1 MAEMTTQNRAVL
13 WRAVILAGF
22 LIVVIVLGL
31 TVPLPSVTQI
41 RQDARVAGFGG
52 AVLFVV
58 IYALV
63 TLTPIPKS
71 VISIAAGVTWGL
83 GIGLGLV
90 YVGALLGA
98 TLAFALGRALGRD
111 AVERFTGARVEK
123 VDTIL
128 RRRGLLTVIGARLI
142 PVLPFTVIN
151 YVAGLTSLRR
161 RDYAI
166 GTMVGIIPGTM
177 SYVALGAFGTTVGW
191 GFYLAAGV
199 LGLLTLAGVF
209 VGYRARRSNR
219 RNAAPGDSS
228 QREFDV

>member
-1 MAEMTTQNRAVL
+1 MAGMRTQNRAVL
-13 WRAVILAGF
+13 WRAGILAGF

-31 TVPLPSVTQI
+31 TVPLPSVQQI
-41 RQDARVAGFGG
+41 RQDARGAGFAG
-52 AVLFVV
+52 AALFVV
-58 IYALV
+58 LYAVV

-98 TLAFALGRALGRD
+98 TFAFALGRALGRD

-151 YVAGLTSLRR
+151 YAAGLTSLRR